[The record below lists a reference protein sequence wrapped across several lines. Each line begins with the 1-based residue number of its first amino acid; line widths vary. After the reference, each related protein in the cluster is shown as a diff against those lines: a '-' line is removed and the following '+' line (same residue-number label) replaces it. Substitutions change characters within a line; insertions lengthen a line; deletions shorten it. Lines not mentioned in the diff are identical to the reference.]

1 MQTITDRTEELAREL
16 SIRTWVA
23 LTGAGRAVAE
33 RARDQR
39 GQTAAE
45 YMGLLFV
52 IALIIGALISIGV
65 HTTISKAANGLIEEI
80 SKGGKEGK

>member
-1 MQTITDRTEELAREL
+1 MHTITDRTEELA
-16 SIRTWVA
+16 IRTWVA
-23 LTGAGRAVAE
+23 LSGAGKALAE

-52 IALIIGALISIGV
+52 IALIIGALISLEVPQDIA
-65 HTTISKAANGLIEEI
+65 KAADGLVGDI
-80 SKGGKEGK
+80 SKGGKEK

>member
-1 MQTITDRTEELAREL
+1 MQTITDRTQELAIRSWLAL
-16 SIRTWVA
+16 SEAGSA
-23 LTGAGRAVAE
+23 LAE

-52 IALIIGALISIGV
+52 IALIIGALISFKI
-65 HTTISKAANGLIEEI
+65 HEDIAKAAETLINDI
-80 SKGGKEGK
+80 SNGGKEQ

>member
-1 MQTITDRTEELAREL
+1 MQTITDRTEELA
-16 SIRTWVA
+16 IRTWLA

-52 IALIIGALISIGV
+52 IALIIGALISVGV
-65 HTTISKAANGLIEEI
+65 PGTIADAANGLVEDI
-80 SKGGKEGK
+80 SKGGKEGE

>member
-1 MQTITDRTEELAREL
+1 MHTITDRTEELA
-16 SIRTWVA
+16 IRTWVA
-23 LTGAGRAVAE
+23 LSGAGRALAE

-52 IALIIGALISIGV
+52 IALIIGALISLEVPQDIA
-65 HTTISKAANGLIEEI
+65 KAADGLVGDI
-80 SKGGKEGK
+80 SKGGKEK

>member
-1 MQTITDRTEELAREL
+1 MQTIIDRTEELAARSWL
-16 SIRTWVA
+16 A

-33 RARDQR
+33 RARDER

-52 IALIIGALISIGV
+52 IALIIGALISLKV
-65 HTTISKAANGLIEEI
+65 HETIAEAADGLIRDI
-80 SKGGKEGK
+80 SNGGKEQ

>member
-1 MQTITDRTEELAREL
+1 VHTITDRTEELA
-16 SIRTWVA
+16 IRTWVA
-23 LTGAGRAVAE
+23 LSGAGRALAE

-52 IALIIGALISIGV
+52 IALIIGALISLEVPQDIA
-65 HTTISKAANGLIEEI
+65 KAADGLVGDI
-80 SKGGKEGK
+80 SKGGKEK

>member
-1 MQTITDRTEELAREL
+1 MQTITDRTEELAIRAWIAL
-16 SIRTWVA
+16 S
-23 LTGAGRAVAE
+23 GAGRAVAE

-52 IALIIGALISIGV
+52 IALIIGALISVGV
-65 HTTISKAANGLIEEI
+65 HETISREANNLINDI
-80 SKGGKEGK
+80 SKGGKEK

>member
-1 MQTITDRTEELAREL
+1 MQTIIDRTEELAARSWL
-16 SIRTWVA
+16 A

-33 RARDQR
+33 RARDER

-52 IALIIGALISIGV
+52 IALIIGALISVGV
-65 HTTISKAANGLIEEI
+65 PGTIAEAANGLIEEI
-80 SKGGKEGK
+80 SNGGKKGE